1 MIVENT
7 IKFRRLIPIIWKRL
21 AKMTLLSSLIVIPIV
36 IFDLQQLTIS
46 LEAPLILGTAISIF
60 LGFRTNSAHDRWFLG
75 RSLWGE
81 VGASTRNLA
90 LLCGRVDE
98 SYKNRQTGKVS
109 TKAKPIMRRIINRA
123 LALMWVLGRQ
133 LKDLPPTD
141 HPDLKDFLEQEEL
154 ESLKDTH
161 NPALKLL
168 FNQSKDFRAAYD
180 EGQFID
186 GEHFEYVAIQR
197 ELASLMTR
205 CYSLKNTRFPTHY
218 TYFTDLFVWLLVVL
232 LSFSLPANE
241 SNGLYAIPIAVLIG
255 WIFSM
260 IEGIGDYMDY
270 PWANN
275 RNVVPTDFLTRG
287 HEIDIRAYAL
297 GQTENLPPELKP
309 VEGAL
314 Y

>member
-36 IFDLQQLTIS
+36 IFDLQ
-46 LEAPLILGTAISIF
+46 
-60 LGFRTNSAHDRWFLG
+60 HWFLG

-141 HPDLKDFLEQEEL
+141 HPDLKDFLEQE
-154 ESLKDTH
+154 
-161 NPALKLL
+161 LKLL